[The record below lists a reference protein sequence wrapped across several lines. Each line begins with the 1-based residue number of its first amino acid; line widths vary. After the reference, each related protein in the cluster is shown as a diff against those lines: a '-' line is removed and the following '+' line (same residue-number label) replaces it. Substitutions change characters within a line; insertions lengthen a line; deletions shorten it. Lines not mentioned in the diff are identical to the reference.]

1 MTKQPLGIE
10 RAQYAV
16 ALQDGYIKLAAKPD
30 AAVRDGKLPNGLRLA
45 DLNVLEPANPLVHAP
60 YVLVSFGQYRNSYVK
75 APGIIGARQPHQS
88 VVIGDSGGYQ
98 YISDPFLGDVSRW
111 QSLRWLE
118 ENSQVAMTLDIPTR
132 AIGLNPQFPTFG
144 ACLDTTLENLDF
156 IEQNRAGRTRYL
168 NVLQGRDRR
177 EITRWYDAVKHRP
190 FNGWAFGGGTR
201 AISELVRL
209 VAGMLAEGLLGADR
223 AHIHVL
229 GTSTATMAVLLTA
242 LQTGVRNQLGLPTF
256 RITFDTSSPSQM
268 MMRGKGYGGLVADG
282 KQFSIATRPLPD
294 SYAYRGS
301 PLPFPFAE
309 SSVGRL
315 LTLGDLCVA
324 PGHVKAG
331 AWDELSNSMVTNHNL
346 ERMLAA
352 FEQANRLADLAP
364 AIGGDAGR
372 GFQGDYLPAGLVNT
386 LAAVRR
392 VFDATDPLSQYK
404 REGAAVWGGAP
415 STFSDDETEER

>member
-1 MTKQPLGIE
+1 MTNQPLGIE

-16 ALQDGYIKLAAKPD
+16 ALQDAYIKLAAKPD
-30 AAVRDGKLPNGLRLA
+30 AAARGGKLPSGLCLA
-45 DLNVLEPANPLVHAP
+45 DLNVLEPSNPLVHAP
-60 YVLVSFGQYRNSYVK
+60 YVLVSFGQYRNSPVK

-98 YISDPFLGDVSRW
+98 YISDPFFGDVSRW

-118 ENSQVAMTLDIPTR
+118 ENSQLAMTLDIPTR
-132 AIGLNPQFPTFG
+132 AIGLNPQFPTFDD
-144 ACLDTTLENLDF
+144 CLSVTSENLDF
-156 IEQNRAGRTRYL
+156 IEQNRTGRTRFL

-177 EITRWYDAVKHRP
+177 EINRWFGAVKDRP

-201 AISELVRL
+201 AIGELVRL
-209 VAGMLAEGLLGADR
+209 VALMLSEGLLGPDR

-229 GTSTATMAVLLTA
+229 GTSTASISVLLTA
-242 LQTGVRNQLGLPTF
+242 VQNGVRQRLGLPDF

-294 SYAYRGS
+294 SYIYNGS
-301 PLPFPFAE
+301 ALPFPFLE
-309 SSVGRL
+309 SRVGRL
-315 LTLGDLCVA
+315 LALGDLCVA

-331 AWDELSNSMVTNHNL
+331 AWDELSNAMVTNHNL

-352 FEQANRLADLAP
+352 FEEANRLAELAP
-364 AIGGDAGR
+364 AIGSNAGR
-372 GFQGDYLPAGLVNT
+372 GFQGDYLPPGLVSV

-392 VFDATDPLSQYK
+392 VFDASDPLAQHQ
-404 REGAAVWGGAP
+404 REGRGVWGASFPDHDG
-415 STFSDDETEER
+415 EER